1 MYQNLPNICYEC
13 GILLDR
19 ESLTKEHVPPKC
31 FFPKDNKV
39 SLITVPSCIKHN
51 SGKSNDDEHLL
62 QIISLQ
68 ILANEKGQNI
78 ATSKAVKSILRNRK
92 RTKSLASNA
101 TLVYVDEER
110 TGQLKPTFVFKF
122 DENKFNNSISSV
134 CKGLY
139 YYEFHK
145 IFNGNIR
152 IYNEFQISFDDDSIN
167 KNKEFDKNRIF
178 IEKNFSDVE
187 RKGENQE
194 IFYYQI
200 MKPPKGLSFS
210 LAIRLCFYEGIGVL
224 AFLQEK
230 KEFTLNTITTALIKA
245 QQLPSL

>member
-1 MYQNLPNICYEC
+1 MYQDLPNICYEC
-13 GILLDR
+13 GILLDQ

-31 FFPKDNKV
+31 LFPKNDKV
-39 SLITVPSCIKHN
+39 SLITVPSCIEHN
-51 SGKSNDDEHLL
+51 GGKSNDDEYLL

-78 ATSKAVKSILRNRK
+78 ATNKAVKSMFRNRK
-92 RTKSLASNA
+92 RTRSLASNA
-101 TLVYVDEER
+101 TLVYVDEKR
-110 TGQLKPTFVFKF
+110 TGQLKPTFAFKF
-122 DENKFNNSISSV
+122 DEDKFNNSISSV

-145 IFNGNIR
+145 VFNGSVK
-152 IYNEFQISFDDDSIN
+152 IYNEFQISLDDDSIKQN
-167 KNKEFDKNRIF
+167 QEFEKNRIL
-178 IEKNFSDVE
+178 IKKNFSNIE

-200 MKPPKGLSFS
+200 MKPPKGLGFSF
-210 LAIRLCFYEGIGVL
+210 AIRLCFYEGIGIL

-230 KEFTLNTITTALIKA
+230 RIFTFNAITTALIKV
-245 QQLPSL
+245 QQ

>member
-1 MYQNLPNICYEC
+1 MYQHFPNICYEC
-13 GILLDR
+13 GISLDQ

-31 FFPKDNKV
+31 FFPKSDNI
-39 SLITVPSCIKHN
+39 SLITVPSCIEHN
-51 SGKSNDDEHLL
+51 GGKSDDDEHLL

-78 ATSKAVKSILRNRK
+78 GVNRAVKGILRNRK

-101 TLVYVDEER
+101 TLVYVDEEK
-110 TGQLKPTFVFKF
+110 TGQLKPTFAFKF
-122 DENKFNNSISSV
+122 DEYKFNDSISSI

-145 IFNGNIR
+145 VFNGDVN
-152 IYNEFQISFDDDSIN
+152 IYNEFQISLDEDSMN
-167 KNKEFDKNRIF
+167 KNKEFEKNRIS
-178 IEKNFSDVE
+178 IEKNFSNIE
-187 RKGENQE
+187 RKGKNQS

-200 MKPPKGLSFS
+200 FKPPKGLGFS
-210 LAIRLCFYEGIGVL
+210 LAIRLCFYEGVGIL

-230 KEFTLNTITTALIKA
+230 KNLKLNAIKIALIKV
-245 QQLPSL
+245 QY